1 MQILV
6 NNNIPTSFPLVAIG
20 DNNYCE
26 PMEQLK
32 TVFNL
37 RHSVFD
43 KLEAIPKLTKA
54 MRSDI
59 KDIFSSEDISILTK
73 FCAESQFST
82 TTELFLKKIIKD
94 NFVYYKDAPFEKVN
108 EILQRPDLKNRNTQK
123 TYTTF
128 TKWISLANLGTQKV
142 DTIINDK
149 IYMPFPCDFNDR
161 FDCQL
166 HLHDNEML
174 TLGDNNEQNVP
185 LVRYLHAMT
194 KYSFNV
200 SSFSLN
206 NPLSTNSNHM
216 WGLYGDNGSG
226 FALTFELDHLIAQV
240 FNNLRNNNSNE
251 FLFFKPVNYIENYN
265 PIQKFKFCL
274 DEYRYRGKNNIQALS
289 NFFESF
295 AISKTPQW
303 QFEQELR
310 FYKFSSAA
318 YEGFISQYGGAVTD
332 KTCIELLEYIE
343 TSKQKVNHEVI
354 FNRPTSIVLGWNC
367 NIEDEN
373 IQKLIQY
380 ARTHSIKVIKLDKYL
395 NYLKNEFYYAEL

>member
-1 MQILV
+1 MQIQI
-6 NNNIPTSFPLVAIG
+6 NKNIPAGFPLVIIG
-20 DNNYCE
+20 NNNYYE

-43 KLEAIPKLTKA
+43 KLKAIPQLTNA
-54 MRSDI
+54 THSDI
-59 KDIFSSEDISILTK
+59 KDIFSAEDILILEEIYEDSRLNK
-73 FCAESQFST
+73 EIKS
-82 TTELFLKKIIKD
+82 FLKKIIEE
-94 NFVYYKDAPFEKVN
+94 NIVYQNDAPFKKVST
-108 EILQRPDLKNRNTQK
+108 ILQLSDLKNKYTQK

-142 DTIINDK
+142 DTIIKDK
-149 IYMPFPCDFNDR
+149 IYMPFPCEFNDR

-166 HLHDNEML
+166 HLHEDEML
-174 TLGDNNEQNVP
+174 TLGDNNKQHVP
-185 LVRYLHAMT
+185 LVKYLHAMT

-200 SSFSLN
+200 CSFSLN
-206 NPLSTNSNHM
+206 NPFSTNSNHM
-216 WGLYGDNGSG
+216 WGLYGENGAG
-226 FALTFELDHLIAQV
+226 IALTYELDHLIAQV
-240 FNNLRNNNSNE
+240 FNNFSNKFNE

-265 PIQKFKFCL
+265 PIQSFKFCL
-274 DEYRYRGKNNIQALS
+274 DEYYGKNNQLALL

-295 AISKTPQW
+295 VISKTPQW

-310 FYKFSSAA
+310 FYKFSLAA
-318 YEGFISQYGGAVTD
+318 YEGFIPQFGGTVTD
-332 KTCIELLEYIE
+332 EMCIKLLEYIE

-380 ARTHSIKVIKLDKYL
+380 ARTHSIKVIKLDKYV
-395 NYLKNEFYYAEL
+395 NYSQNQFYIDAM

>member
-1 MQILV
+1 MQIRV
-6 NNNIPTSFPLVAIG
+6 NNNIPTGFPLVTIG
-20 DNNYCE
+20 DNNYYE

-54 MRSDI
+54 MHSDI
-59 KDIFSSEDISILTK
+59 KDIFSAEDILILEEIYEDSRLSEEIK
-73 FCAESQFST
+73 S
-82 TTELFLKKIIKD
+82 FLKKIVEENIVHQ
-94 NFVYYKDAPFEKVN
+94 NNAPFKKVST
-108 EILQRPDLKNRNTQK
+108 ILQLSDLKNKYTQK

-128 TKWISLANLGTQKV
+128 TKWISLANFGTQKI
-142 DTIINDK
+142 DTIIKDK
-149 IYMPFPCDFNDR
+149 IYMPFPCEFNDR

-166 HLHDNEML
+166 HLHENEIL
-174 TLGDNNEQNVP
+174 SLGNNLGQNTP
-185 LVRYLHAMT
+185 LVKYLHAMT

-216 WGLYGDNGSG
+216 WGLYGDNGAG
-226 FALTFELDHLIAQV
+226 IALTYDLDHLIAQV
-240 FNNLRNNNSNE
+240 FSNNFTTQPDN
-251 FLFFKPVNYIENYN
+251 FLFFKPVNYVENYN
-265 PIQKFKFCL
+265 PIQSFKFCL
-274 DEYRYRGKNNIQALS
+274 DEYYGKNNKQALS
-289 NFFESF
+289 DFFENF
-295 AISKTPQW
+295 VISKTPQW

-310 FYKFSSAA
+310 FYKLSLAA
-318 YEGFISQYGGAVTD
+318 YEGFIPKFGGAVTGE
-332 KTCIELLEYIE
+332 TCVELLEYIE
-343 TSKQKVNHEVI
+343 VSKQKVNHEII

-380 ARTHSIKVIKLDKYL
+380 ARTHSIKVIKLDKYV
-395 NYLKNEFYYAEL
+395 NYSQSKFYSYGI